1 MTRGDDVERF
11 EYHGPSC
18 WHDDC
23 QRRSLEIVIAR
34 FKERERYERKKAKI
48 DFNPL
53 DVRFTW

>member
-1 MTRGDDVERF
+1 MTEQEQRF

-23 QRRSLEIVIAR
+23 QRRSLEIVIAH
-34 FKERERYERKKAKI
+34 FKERERYERKKTKI